1 MDYWKRCSVALLF
14 CVFVV
19 PLVSFAGS
27 GNSNDRLQ
35 KWTGKHSRVVWVK
48 DVGNGSDTFADGNE
62 LMLFGYDSRD
72 GEGERPLLSTTGNF
86 FKPLFTPDGNRVI
99 VSNRQERQMY
109 LVEWDTGKIT
119 ELGTGVAVA
128 IWTDPKPSTFLRRK
142 TTWVYCFVGL
152 QPENKYGTGQ
162 PLYRFPIDEP
172 DKKEMI
178 WNKTNLAWSNIQ
190 LSRDGEI
197 LGGLFPWPDGGI
209 LKTDTNEFQR
219 YGRGC
224 WTSTSPDNSKL
235 LWIFDGL
242 HRNVQIYDVMG
253 GNNWKVNINGAP
265 GIGGFEIYHP
275 RWSNH
280 PNYFVLTGPY
290 KKGEGGNRIS
300 GGGER
305 VEVYIGR
312 LDKNARAVEDWF
324 QVTQNNKADF
334 YPDMWIEGGEN
345 ANLAVI
351 PMTASRD
358 DIVTSWPTA
367 PEQLVF
373 VWENMKAA
381 NQLSEQSPTGFYQ
394 CNIDLRGE
402 ALHTKDLKLSTRG
415 GWGETGE
422 AGKKMG
428 EAFAKTGQVS
438 VEFVVTPE
446 TNQKGTILSFRSGKA
461 KGFRVEQNGST
472 LLVYSGLG
480 DSPVIWND
488 LMKNAKPYHL
498 ILLADGGNLE
508 LIVNGKSTGKKLF
521 RIDLAGQ
528 RVDAFEIGDSS
539 GGWHGVISGI
549 AIYNTVLSPKDI
561 AENSRLVAQRTVA
574 IDKQPIILM
583 GTLLE
588 STEIPAPDSIGAYR
602 RALVVNSYAVDTIVQ
617 GEYKQDR
624 ILVAEWAILDRKIV
638 KQYAE
643 ITKSERLV
651 LEIFDEHPELE
662 GERLMMDIF
671 EPDLDM
677 YYRLNRS
684 VDK

>member
-1 MDYWKRCSVALLF
+1 
-14 CVFVV
+14 
-19 PLVSFAGS
+19 
-27 GNSNDRLQ
+27 
-35 KWTGKHSRVVWVK
+35 
-48 DVGNGSDTFADGNE
+48 
-62 LMLFGYDSRD
+62 
-72 GEGERPLLSTTGNF
+72 
-86 FKPLFTPDGNRVI
+86 
-99 VSNRQERQMY
+99 
-109 LVEWDTGKIT
+109 
-119 ELGTGVAVA
+119 
-128 IWTDPKPSTFLRRK
+128 
-142 TTWVYCFVGL
+142 
-152 QPENKYGTGQ
+152 
-162 PLYRFPIDEP
+162 
-172 DKKEMI
+172 
-178 WNKTNLAWSNIQ
+178 
-190 LSRDGEI
+190 
-197 LGGLFPWPDGGI
+197 
-209 LKTDTNEFQR
+209 
-219 YGRGC
+219 
-224 WTSTSPDNSKL
+224 
-235 LWIFDGL
+235 
-242 HRNVQIYDVMG
+242 
-253 GNNWKVNINGAP
+253 
-265 GIGGFEIYHP
+265 
-275 RWSNH
+275 
-280 PNYFVLTGPY
+280 
-290 KKGEGGNRIS
+290 
-300 GGGER
+300 
-305 VEVYIGR
+305 
-312 LDKNARAVEDWF
+312 
-324 QVTQNNKADF
+324 
-334 YPDMWIEGGEN
+334 
-345 ANLAVI
+345 
-351 PMTASRD
+351 
-358 DIVTSWPTA
+358 
-367 PEQLVF
+367 
-373 VWENMKAA
+373 
-381 NQLSEQSPTGFYQ
+381 
-394 CNIDLRGE
+394 
-402 ALHTKDLKLSTRG
+402 LKLSTRG